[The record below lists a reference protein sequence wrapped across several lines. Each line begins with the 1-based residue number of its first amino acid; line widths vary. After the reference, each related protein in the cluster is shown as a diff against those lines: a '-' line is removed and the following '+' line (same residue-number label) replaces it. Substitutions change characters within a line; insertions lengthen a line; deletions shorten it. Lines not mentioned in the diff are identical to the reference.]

1 MRRNTSIMK
10 QNLSDQIISIRQK
23 IARLSDKYNETK
35 RTGEQLQLEN
45 DALELRLA
53 EKEEFIRQL
62 EQQLKTMQVAKLIN
76 NASPDEVRKLKVKI
90 NEYIREIDKVIH
102 QLKSED

>member
-1 MRRNTSIMK
+1 MWRNTSIMK
-10 QNLSDQIISIRQK
+10 QKLTDQIDSIKQK
-23 IARLSDKYNETK
+23 IARLSDKYNEAK
-35 RTGEQLQLEN
+35 QTGEHLRSEN
-45 DALELRLA
+45 EELELKLE
-53 EKEEFIRQL
+53 EKEEHVRQL

-102 QLKSED
+102 QLKSE

>member
-1 MRRNTSIMK
+1 MK
-10 QNLSDQIISIRQK
+10 QNLTEQIDSIKQK
-23 IARLSDKYNETK
+23 IARLSDKYSEMK
-35 RTGEQLQLEN
+35 RKGEQLQSEN
-45 DALELRLA
+45 DELELKLA
-53 EKEEFIRQL
+53 GKEESIRQL
-62 EQQLKTMQVAKLIN
+62 EMQMKTMQVAKLIN